1 MYAFLTRVTIRWHS
15 AEAGFSAWL
24 KLGVWIW
31 MQVAWQKSD
40 AVQQVWRVVV
50 ALLAYPHLWVRKAA
64 GRLVGLLLS
73 TAKLGTA
80 QTFTLPHHSCL
91 VLSVPMSVTG

>member
-1 MYAFLTRVTIRWHS
+1 M
-15 AEAGFSAWL
+15 
-24 KLGVWIW
+24 
-31 MQVAWQKSD
+31 AWQKSE
-40 AVQQVWRVVV
+40 AVQQVWRAVV

-80 QTFTLPHHSCL
+80 QILTLSHHSCITVNHL
-91 VLSVPMSVTG
+91 HPCLLLDELGYCRLHVQ

>member
-1 MYAFLTRVTIRWHS
+1 
-15 AEAGFSAWL
+15 
-24 KLGVWIW
+24 
-31 MQVAWQKSD
+31 MQVAWQKSE
-40 AVQQVWRVVV
+40 AVQQVWHAVV

-80 QTFTLPHHSCL
+80 
-91 VLSVPMSVTG
+91 

>member
-1 MYAFLTRVTIRWHS
+1 
-15 AEAGFSAWL
+15 
-24 KLGVWIW
+24 
-31 MQVAWQKSD
+31 MQVAWQKSE
-40 AVQQVWRVVV
+40 AVQQVWHAVV

-80 QTFTLPHHSCL
+80 QILTLPHHSCITVISHVCHWMSL
-91 VLSVPMSVTG
+91 VTTGCICNRHHELL

>member
-1 MYAFLTRVTIRWHS
+1 M
-15 AEAGFSAWL
+15 
-24 KLGVWIW
+24 W
-31 MQVAWQKSD
+31 MQVAWQKSE
-40 AVQQVWRVVV
+40 AVQQVWRGVV

-80 QTFTLPHHSCL
+80 
-91 VLSVPMSVTG
+91 

>member
-1 MYAFLTRVTIRWHS
+1 MLVASCPPSCVAFGVCIAYKSCHQV
-15 AEAGFSAWL
+15 FSIMRQDLNTWL
-24 KLGVWIW
+24 KLRVW
-31 MQVAWQKSD
+31 MQVAWQKSE
-40 AVQQVWRVVV
+40 AVQQVWRAVV

-80 QTFTLPHHSCL
+80 
-91 VLSVPMSVTG
+91 